1 MRILFIFLL
10 FIPCLL
16 MAQKKAL
23 VNTGIMRA
31 PCSDPGTVPP
41 KAIPVC
47 GIKVFIQNDVTS
59 CTGPDIAQTFCPGD
73 PFPSTSS
80 FWYKFNCFTDGTL
93 GFLITPNSPNDDY
106 DWALFDVTGA
116 NPNDV
121 FTSPRLVI
129 SINGSSP
136 IGLITGCDATGTSN
150 VNCYSSIDVMNKMET
165 ILAGHKYLLMVTNY
179 TNSGLGYG
187 LSFSGTADISDGTLP
202 LIDRIEPGCS
212 NIKVF
217 FSTDIKC
224 SSITNSGSEFTI
236 GPGINPIA
244 GVRSDCDAGFISA
257 NSLIIDLVNP
267 LVPLTNYTITI
278 NKGSDNTTFSNIC
291 DDQLLAGTQLN
302 FSLPKPTGNFPQPPE
317 TCLGDVTNFS
327 STSNPGTGA
336 TVANWFW
343 NFGDGNTAIKENPG
357 NTYTTAGTYTVKHW
371 IVNSL
376 GCTSDTAIR
385 TVVINDLPTVN
396 FSFTPPSC
404 ETRNIVFTD
413 ASLPIT
419 GTISTWAWDF
429 GDGGTSSQQNA
440 VHVFAAAGTF
450 AVKLTVTTSKGCTS
464 SVSKT
469 ITINTRPA
477 AGFINPEVCL
487 NDTYAQFTD
496 TSKIAAGTIS
506 NWAWNFGD
514 PVSGAANVSSIRN
527 PQHSYS
533 ATGPYNV
540 RLIVTSNLGCK
551 DTLTQAIF
559 VNGSFPVSDFSVPA
573 AGALCANE
581 TVIIKNLSAVFPGN
595 ITKLEIYWDNTG
607 LPAVF
612 DLDDNPF
619 TGKTYSH
626 LYPNFQSPLTKNFT
640 IRVKAYSGGICAN
653 DKTQVI
659 TVNASPKVLF
669 AAIPDICFDALPYQ
683 FTQAAEAG
691 GVPGGG
697 VYAGPGTTGAGVFS
711 PQTAGI
717 GTHIIKYVYGAA
729 AGCRDSMTQTI
740 KVIDTAAAK
749 FSFTSPVCD
758 GDPAGFT
765 DQSVAPAGVVL
776 STVTWNFGD
785 GSPVQIRPAG
795 TTISHTFPAW
805 GDYTVTMFNTSSY
818 GCRST
823 VTTRRVHISP
833 QPAPLFSFLQSSVC
847 LPGALVTMVNSST
860 IADAGALTYS
870 WNFGDGSPV
879 STAAAPSHIFPGI
892 GPYMVTLTAKSTDG
906 CTRIFSKL
914 VDFIHPQ
921 PKAAFTLSKPHI
933 CLGDDVVF
941 TDITNPLD
949 GFTTE
954 WHWNLGDG
962 SLRSIPAFTYTYT
975 DTLEY
980 SNSLYTVNSNGCHS
994 DTLNR
999 LFKVYPNPTA
1009 FAGLD
1014 KKVLQGN
1021 SIAMDDATAAGVNL
1035 QYLWLPNLYFINGEN
1050 RVLRP
1055 VAADVRED
1063 ITYTL
1068 FAVARGGCTRTD
1080 QVFIK
1085 VLKPPAIPNTFT
1097 PNNDGTNDFWIITYL
1112 NDYTDCRV
1120 QVFTRMG
1127 QLVYLSGRGYRTPW
1141 NGNRN
1146 GKPLPF
1152 DTYYYIIEPGNGRLP
1167 LTGYVTIVK

>member
-1 MRILFIFLL
+1 MRSLLLLLILF
-10 FIPCLL
+10 PCLL
-16 MAQKKAL
+16 AAQKKAPL
-23 VNTGIMRA
+23 NNGIMRA
-31 PCSDPGTVPP
+31 PCADPGTVPP

-47 GIKVFIQNDVTS
+47 GTKVFTQNAVTS

-80 FWYKFNCFTDGTL
+80 FWYKFNCFSDGTL
-93 GFLITPNSPNDDY
+93 GFLITPNNSNDDY

-121 FTSPRLVI
+121 FVSPRLVI
-129 SINGSSP
+129 SINGSFP
-136 IGLITGCDATGTSN
+136 TGLVTGCDATGTSN
-150 VNCYSSIDVMNKMET
+150 VNCYTSSDVMNKMEN
-165 ILAGHKYLLMVTNY
+165 ILAGHSYLLMVTNY
-179 TNSGLGYG
+179 TNSGAGYG
-187 LSFSGTADISDGTLP
+187 LSFNGTAVISDGSLP

-212 NIKVF
+212 SIKVF

-224 SSITNSGSEFTI
+224 SSITTAGSEFTI
-236 GPGINPIA
+236 GPGSNPIA
-244 GVRSDCDAGFISA
+244 GVRSDCSAGFITA

-267 LVPLTNYTITI
+267 LIPLANYSITI
-278 NKGSDNTTFSNIC
+278 NKGSDNTTFSNVC
-291 DDQLLAGTQLN
+291 DDEILAGTVLN
-302 FSLPKPTGNFPQPPE
+302 FSLAKPTGNFPQPPE
-317 TCLGDVTNFS
+317 TCLGDVTNFT
-327 STSNPGTGA
+327 STSNPGTGN
-336 TVANWFW
+336 TVTNWFW
-343 NFGDGNTAIKENPG
+343 DFGDGNTAIKENPG
-357 NTYTTAGTYTVKHW
+357 NTYVTAGTYTVKHW
-371 IVNSL
+371 ILNSV
-376 GCTSDTAIR
+376 GCTSDTMIR
-385 TVVINDLPTVN
+385 TVVINALPSVN

-404 ETRNIVFTD
+404 EARSIVFTD

-429 GDGGTSSQQNA
+429 GDGGTASLQNPA
-440 VHVFAAAGTF
+440 HVFATTGTYT
-450 AVKLTVTTSKGCTS
+450 VKLTVTTSKGCINN
-464 SVSKT
+464 VSRN

-496 TSKIAAGTIS
+496 TSKIAAGTIT
-506 NWAWNFGD
+506 NWVWSFGD
-514 PVSGAANVSSIRN
+514 PISGAANTSTIRN
-527 PQHSYS
+527 PRHSYT

-540 RLIVTSNLGCK
+540 QLIVTSNLGCK
-551 DTLTQAIF
+551 DTISQSVF
-559 VNGSFPVSDFSVPA
+559 VNGSFPVADFSVEN
-573 AGALCANE
+573 GGVLCANE
-581 TVIIKNLSAVFPGN
+581 TVIIKNLSTVLPGN

-607 LPAVF
+607 LPAIF

-619 TGKTYSH
+619 IGKMYSH

-640 IRVKAYSGGICAN
+640 IRVRAYSGGVCTN
-653 DKTQVI
+653 DKTLQI
-659 TVNASPKVLF
+659 TINASPKVQF
-669 AAIPDICFDALPYQ
+669 SAIPDICFDSLPYQ
-683 FTQAAEAG
+683 LTQATEAG
-691 GVPGGG
+691 GLQGSGI
-697 VYAGPGTTGAGVFS
+697 YSGPGTTASGVFS
-711 PQTAGI
+711 PQNAGI
-717 GTHIIKYVYGAA
+717 GTHTIKYVYGAA

-740 KVIDTAAAK
+740 KVIDTASAR
-749 FSFTSPVCD
+749 FLFTSPVCD

-765 DQSVAPAGVVL
+765 DQSIAPAGVLL
-776 STVTWNFGD
+776 STLTWNFGD
-785 GSPVQIRPAG
+785 GSPVQTSPAG
-795 TTISHTFPAW
+795 STTSHTFPAW
-805 GDYTVTMFNTSSY
+805 GDYTVTLFNTSSY

-823 VTTRRVHISP
+823 ITSRQVHISP
-833 QPAPLFSFLQSSVC
+833 QPVPLFSFVQSSVC
-847 LPGALVTMVNSST
+847 LPGALVTMVNSSS
-860 IADAGALTYS
+860 IADASALTYS
-870 WNFGDGSPV
+870 WNFGDGSPLA
-879 STAAAPSHIFPGI
+879 TAAAPSHTFPGL
-892 GPYMVTLTAKSTDG
+892 GPYLVTLTAKSIDG
-906 CTRIFSKL
+906 CTRSFSKL

-941 TDITNPLD
+941 TDITDPLD

-962 SLRSIPAFTYTYT
+962 SLRSTASFAHTYT

-980 SNSLYTVNSNGCHS
+980 NASLYTVNSFGCHS

-1009 FAGLD
+1009 YAGLD

-1021 SIAMDDATAAGVNL
+1021 SIAMDDAAASGVNL
-1035 QYLWLPNLYFINGEN
+1035 QYLWQPILYFNNGQN

-1055 VAADVRED
+1055 VAVDVKED

-1068 FAVARGGCTRTD
+1068 FVVARGGCTRTD
-1080 QVFIK
+1080 QLFIK

-1097 PNNDGTNDFWIITYL
+1097 PNNDGTNDLWVITYL

-1127 QLVYLSGRGYRTPW
+1127 QLVYQSNRGYRTPW
-1141 NGNRN
+1141 NGTRN